1 MSRAATPTPP
11 SPPRDLNLPSA
22 PDLTLPWWVVPFRA
36 LRHRNYRL
44 YFSGQLVSLIGS
56 WVQTTALMWLAYKL
70 TGQSRWPALIAAAQ
84 VLPTC
89 LLGAWGGHLADR
101 RARRPLIFATQAALL
116 ALAVLLGVLV
126 LYFRVTAWHLLAVS
140 LACGVVNAVDLPAR
154 LAFVMEMVGRDD
166 LINAVALNSVLFNV
180 ARAVGPALGAWFLD
194 LVGPG
199 PCFLINGLSFVA
211 VLAALALMT
220 LPWRAA
226 PAAHHAER
234 ASLWAGFRY
243 LAGRPALVLL
253 LVLTGALS
261 LFGWPVL
268 SLLPA
273 LADQHLHRSE
283 GGYGSMLSAL
293 GAGAMLAALLV
304 ATFGSLG
311 RSRLFLGAGVTLSA
325 ASLVC
330 LSYAPSLPAAV
341 ACCAGLGCGLI
352 MFFATGQSV
361 MQLSSREHNRGRVMG
376 VWSMVTSGGM
386 PIGSLLA
393 GWAADAWGVPLVVKQ
408 LGLGIAVAGG
418 AVLLAALSVR
428 FLAARRR

>member
-1 MSRAATPTPP
+1 
-11 SPPRDLNLPSA
+11 
-22 PDLTLPWWVVPFRA
+22 LPWWVVPFRA

-126 LYFRVTAWHLLAVS
+126 MYFRVTAWHLLAVS

-180 ARAVGPALGAWFLD
+180 ARAVGPALGAWFLG

-211 VLAALALMT
+211 VLAALGLMT

-226 PAAHHAER
+226 TAAHHEER

-243 LAGRPALVLL
+243 LAGRPGLVLL

-261 LFGWPVL
+261 LFGWPAL

-311 RSRLFLGAGVTLSA
+311 RSRLFLGAGVALSA

-352 MFFATGQSV
+352 LFFATGQSV

-386 PIGSLLA
+386 PVGSLLA

-408 LGLGIAVAGG
+408 LGLGIAVAGV
-418 AVLLAALSVR
+418 AVLLASLAVR
-428 FLAARRR
+428 VLAARRH